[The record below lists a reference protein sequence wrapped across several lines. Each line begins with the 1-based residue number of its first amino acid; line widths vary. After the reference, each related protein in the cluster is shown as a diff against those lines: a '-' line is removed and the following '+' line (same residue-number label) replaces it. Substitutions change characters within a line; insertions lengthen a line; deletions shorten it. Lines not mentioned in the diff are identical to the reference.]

1 MKKLFFILSIF
12 AVMSVAHAEDFP
24 TQCQSGY
31 TTVLER
37 QIVLFDSFS
46 CPSGYTKVNNRFT
59 GSCLEDMN
67 YCLMYIPSNTTYSDE
82 TGWFEYTSLCPLE

>member
-1 MKKLFFILSIF
+1 MKKVFFIFVVF
-12 AVMSVAHAEDFP
+12 ATLRAYAYDFP
-24 TQCQSGY
+24 LSCPDGY

-37 QIVLFDSFS
+37 QIVLSDSSS

-82 TGWFEYTSLCPLE
+82 TGWFEYTQLCPLE